1 MADDILWINLKIL
14 SKLPDQS
21 KLNTSN
27 DLFYIE
33 KSTFYNPI
41 SLWRWLRGD
50 SRYMTI
56 KKIDQVIEK
65 ASLLLSKT
73 KNMNLLTHLKNSRQ
87 GLDNIKKT
95 YSDDITIIA
104 AIDRLLDKIN
114 LLLPEELSDSS
125 DENFQDT

>member
-1 MADDILWINLKIL
+1 MADDTLWINLKIL
-14 SKLPDQS
+14 SKLQDQS

-41 SLWRWLRGD
+41 SIWRWLRGD

-73 KNMNLLTHLKNSRQ
+73 KDMNLLIHLKNSRQ

-95 YSDDITIIA
+95 YSDDITITA

-114 LLLPEELSDSS
+114 LLLPEELSDN
-125 DENFQDT
+125 ENFQDA